1 MGGENSKL
9 QAALN
14 REVGSSPRGRG
25 KLFAISYN
33 SVYGRLIPAWAGK
46 TGQSS
51 DGARRL
57 RAHPRVGGENGLQ
70 HAQVTLQEGSSPRGR
85 GKLVGVLLRTSGQR
99 LIPAWAGKTV
109 PASISARRRWAHPR
123 VGGENLRLGRHHAVV
138 RGSSPRGRGKPESKR
153 PVHEDA
159 RLIPA
164 WAGKTCASG
173 WTSLTAWAHPRVG
186 GENIGASWLPTIVK
200 GSSPRGRGKPG
211 GKLGDLRARGLIP
224 AWAGKTETP
233 ASWATSSEAH
243 PRVGGENARVS
254 WRARRSV
261 GSSPR
266 GRGKP
271 DGGCRRVGVGRLIPA
286 WAGKTRAVAGGP
298 ASRRAHPRVGGE
310 NASMRMDVSSELGS
324 SPRGRGKLKPALT
337 DFMGVGLIPAW
348 AGKTPQPRRG

>member
-1 MGGENSKL
+1 MGGENSTGEYFG
-9 QAALN
+9 ATSM
-14 REVGSSPRGRG
+14 GSSPRGRG
-25 KLFAISYN
+25 KPSETPRLLR
-33 SVYGRLIPAWAGK
+33 SVGLIPAWAGK
-46 TGQSS
+46 TPHEQPGCLSQ
-51 DGARRL
+51 G
-57 RAHPRVGGENGLQ
+57 
-70 HAQVTLQEGSSPRGR
+70 
-85 GKLVGVLLRTSGQR
+85 
-99 LIPAWAGKTV
+99 
-109 PASISARRRWAHPR
+109 AHPR